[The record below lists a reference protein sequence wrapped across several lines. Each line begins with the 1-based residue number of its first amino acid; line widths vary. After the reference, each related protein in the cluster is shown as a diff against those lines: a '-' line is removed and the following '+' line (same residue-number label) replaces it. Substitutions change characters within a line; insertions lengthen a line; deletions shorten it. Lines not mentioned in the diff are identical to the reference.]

1 MRQFIFRLLWA
12 CLACAGVS
20 AAGAAEY
27 FNIEMRMDVNGKSMS
42 HQAIAE
48 PGKKVR
54 VISKEDG
61 QPVMRADYTL
71 GPVGADEG
79 GERIGRVSGMVF
91 APGADGALSL
101 ASEWVVLAKM
111 GKPFHFESRNERF
124 NTVIDMVIS
133 PMTKEQVEEKIG
145 GKIPESSSCDTASD
159 WTRHDLLKS
168 NEDNCCEKQCG
179 SGTKGI
185 RCCGGIGCCD
195 FRQEENC

>member
-1 MRQFIFRLLWA
+1 MKRRKTDAPLERFKKDS
-12 CLACAGVS
+12 CLRPFHGDSTGDHATL
-20 AAGAAEY
+20 
-27 FNIEMRMDVNGKSMS
+27 
-42 HQAIAE
+42 
-48 PGKKVR
+48 
-54 VISKEDG
+54 
-61 QPVMRADYTL
+61 RADYTL

-101 ASEWVVLAKM
+101 ASEWVALAKM

-145 GKIPESSSCDTASD
+145 DKIPESSSCNTASD
-159 WTRHDLLKS
+159 LTAHDLLKS

-195 FRQEENC
+195 PWQGEDCCCQRR

>member
-1 MRQFIFRLLWA
+1 MCRFIFALLFA

-27 FNIEMRMDVNGKSMS
+27 FNIEMRIDVNGKSMS
-42 HQAIAE
+42 HQAIAGL
-48 PGKKVR
+48 GKKVG

-101 ASEWVVLAKM
+101 ASEWVALAKM

-133 PMTKEQVEEKIG
+133 PMTKEQAEEKIG

-159 WTRHDLLKS
+159 WTKHDLLKTI
-168 NEDNCCEKQCG
+168 EEPCCEKPCR
-179 SGTKGI
+179 SGTKEM
-185 RCCGGIGCCD
+185 RCCGGMGCCD

>member
-1 MRQFIFRLLWA
+1 MKKAWKKDGRMKRRKTDAPLERFKKDS
-12 CLACAGVS
+12 CLRPFHGGFHGDFTGDH
-20 AAGAAEY
+20 AAL
-27 FNIEMRMDVNGKSMS
+27 
-42 HQAIAE
+42 
-48 PGKKVR
+48 
-54 VISKEDG
+54 
-61 QPVMRADYTL
+61 RADYTL

-159 WTRHDLLKS
+159 LTAHDLLKS

-185 RCCGGIGCCD
+185 RCCGGIGCCN

>member
-1 MRQFIFRLLWA
+1 MKRRKTDAPLERFKKDSCLRPFR
-12 CLACAGVS
+12 GDFTGDH
-20 AAGAAEY
+20 AAL
-27 FNIEMRMDVNGKSMS
+27 
-42 HQAIAE
+42 
-48 PGKKVR
+48 
-54 VISKEDG
+54 
-61 QPVMRADYTL
+61 RADYTL

-91 APGADGALSL
+91 VPGADGALSL
-101 ASEWVVLAKM
+101 ASEWVALAKM

-159 WTRHDLLKS
+159 WTKHDLLKIM
-168 NEDNCCEKQCG
+168 EEPCCEKPCR
-179 SGTKGI
+179 SGTKKM
-185 RCCGGIGCCD
+185 RCCGGMGCCN

>member
-1 MRQFIFRLLWA
+1 MRKFICGLLLA
-12 CLACAGVS
+12 CLACTGAW
-20 AAGAAEY
+20 AAGAVEY
-27 FNIEMRMDVNGKSMS
+27 FNVEMRVDGKSMG

-54 VISKEDG
+54 VMSKEDG
-61 QPVMRADYTL
+61 QTVMRADYTL

-91 APGADGALSL
+91 VPGADGALSL
-101 ASEWVVLAKM
+101 ASEWVALAKM

-159 WTRHDLLKS
+159 WTRHDLLKTI
-168 NEDNCCEKQCG
+168 EEACCEKPCL
-179 SGTKGI
+179 SGTKEM
-185 RCCGGIGCCD
+185 RCCGGMGCCD